1 LQFWDLLYEFAR
13 QYGFLGVFAI
23 STLGASTVVIPIPYT
38 LVIYLLGAV
47 MDPVVL
53 AIAGGLGS
61 SIGVLTGYF
70 LGYYGRTIISQDHQR
85 KMNFLVKIFGGN
97 IPIVVFVFAF
107 TPLPD
112 AFIFIPLGIAQ
123 YSLFKIWIPNFLG
136 KLLMCYVLAEAGR
149 LSIGFI
155 RVLFGEGGWL
165 GAIFTAALLIILL
178 VVMFKI
184 DWEKIFEKYFMKEM
198 N

>member
-1 LQFWDLLYEFAR
+1 M
-13 QYGFLGVFAI
+13 
-23 STLGASTVVIPIPYT
+23 IPIPYT
-38 LVIYLLGAV
+38 FVIYLLGAV

-61 SIGVLTGYF
+61 SIGVLAGYF
-70 LGYYGRTIISQDHQR
+70 LGYYGRAIISQEEQR
-85 KMNFLVKIFGGN
+85 KMNYLVKIFGGN
-97 IPIVVFVFAF
+97 IPVVVFIFAF

-112 AFIFIPLGIAQ
+112 ALIFIPLGIAQ
-123 YSLFKIWIPNFLG
+123 YSLLKVWIPNLLG

-165 GAIFTAALLIILL
+165 GVILTTALLIILL
-178 VVMFKI
+178 VVMFKV
-184 DWEKIFEKYFMKEM
+184 DWEKIFEKYFMKGM
-198 N
+198 K